1 MTASVEPVQGVLTGQ
16 NSFHPHL
23 YLGTSG
29 WSYADW
35 QGAFY
40 PAKMPANQRLGFY
53 AEQYRSVEINST
65 FYGMPSLKTVQSW
78 RTQSPEGFVF
88 AAKFPRVI
96 THQARLVNCGGLA
109 TTFIETMQELG
120 DRLGPL
126 LLQLPPSMSADSLDD
141 LGRFLEGLPDG
152 LVYAVEVR
160 HRSWLTEEF
169 ADLLKRWQVSM
180 VLTCGEHM
188 GRFWRATSR
197 VAYIR
202 WLGVHDAF
210 ENYAS
215 PKIERDEEIAWW
227 SARMAHFLDRGG
239 TIFGY
244 ANNNYEGFSPRT
256 VRRVES
262 ELARQ
267 LGSAPQ

>member
-1 MTASVEPVQGVLTGQ
+1 MTSERERIEGVLSGQ
-16 NSFHPHL
+16 SPLHPHL

-35 QGAFY
+35 KGSFY
-40 PAKMPANQRLGFY
+40 PPKTSSKERLEFY
-53 AEQYRSVEINST
+53 AQQYKSVEINST
-65 FYGMPSLKTVQSW
+65 FYGMPTLQTVQSW
-78 RTQSPEGFVF
+78 RMQSPEGFVF
-88 AAKFPRVI
+88 SAKFPRAI

-126 LLQLPPSMSADSLDD
+126 LLQLPPSLDAGSFDD

-152 LVYAVEVR
+152 LIYAVEVR
-160 HRSWLTEEF
+160 HRSWLTEEY
-169 ADLLKRWQVSM
+169 AELLRRWQVAM
-180 VLTCGEHM
+180 VLTCGSHL

-210 ENYAS
+210 EGYSSLQA
-215 PKIERDEEIAWW
+215 ERNEEIAWW
-227 SARMAHFLDRGG
+227 TARMAHFLDRGG

-244 ANNNYEGFSPRT
+244 ANNNYEGFSPKT
-256 VRRVES
+256 VRRIEA

-267 LGSAPQ
+267 IDAMDE